1 MKNNILLVFASLLFS
16 LSNAQNVKIK
26 YNKMIMRDSWN
37 NNWVYHPYIDTLES
51 KIILFSDKKKLYGI
65 DKNEKLIKYKYLD
78 NTPLIKSILKHNT
91 IFVHDITK
99 RNSTLFEND
108 KYGVISMYET
118 PYEYLFHSPMT
129 MDTIFA
135 DTIMELVVWESGRI
149 RTVSPVDSIPS
160 YTMYTRCD
168 KDVGHSFLKYGI
180 LAECQFKFFMYTTIK
195 GKLVS
200 DRFVMREYII
210 DRTFVYD
217 EEERLTCVL
226 TTRTLTLN
234 GFVTRWKELFEY
246 TVID

>member
-1 MKNNILLVFASLLFS
+1 MKNNIILLVFASLLFS
-16 LSNAQNVKIK
+16 LCNAQNVKIE
-26 YNKMIMRDSWN
+26 YNKTVMSSWWSN
-37 NNWVYHPYIDTLES
+37 DWVYHPWIDISS
-51 KIILFSDKKKLYGI
+51 KILLFSDTKKLYEI
-65 DKNEKLIKYKYLD
+65 DKTEKSIKYLD
-78 NTPLIKSILKHNT
+78 NNALIEYISKHNAT
-91 IFVHDITK
+91 FVQDITK

-108 KYGVISMYET
+108 KYGVISIYET

-129 MDTIFA
+129 IDTIFV
-135 DTIMELVVWESGRI
+135 DTIMEFVEWESGHMWAL
-149 RTVSPVDSIPS
+149 SPVDSIPS

-200 DRFVMREYII
+200 DRFVMKEYII

>member
-1 MKNNILLVFASLLFS
+1 MKNNILLIFATLLFS
-16 LSNAQNVKIK
+16 LCNAQNVKIK

-51 KIILFSDKKKLYGI
+51 KIILFSDKKKLYDI

-78 NTPLIKSILKHNT
+78 NNPWVKYISKHNT
-91 IFVHDITK
+91 TFVQDITK

-135 DTIMELVVWESGRI
+135 DTTTELVVWESGRM
-149 RTVSPVDSIPS
+149 RTLSPVDSIPS

-168 KDVGHSFLKYGI
+168 KDVGHSFLKYGVPV
-180 LAECQFKFFMYTTIK
+180 ECQFKFFMYTTIN

-217 EEERLTCVL
+217 KEERLTCVL
-226 TTRTLTLN
+226 ITRTLTLN
-234 GFVTRWKELFEY
+234 GHVTRWKELFEY
-246 TVID
+246 TAVD